1 MKKQDKINFIN
12 KVNSFF
18 VDAKNHGNNGN
29 NWWYPKP
36 NRIAYNV
43 KMREFFSVSKL
54 EPMLS
59 KRQREYYNDNTL
71 YSIAE
76 EQLNDEAMMLIDDI
90 QVEYGLSSNY
100 AGRSGGWLE
109 VDFNNPLEDVI
120 DNEVELKNLSY
131 YYKEAKKLEKLEQDV
146 RQFIEQRHKALN
158 VYMSTDRYYK
168 DLLER
173 LSDDKEIADIYKT
186 QAKSLL
192 DKLN

>member
-18 VDAKNHGNNGN
+18 VEAKNHGNNGN

-59 KRQREYYNDNTL
+59 KRQREYYNDNAL

-90 QVEYGLSSNY
+90 QIEYGLSSNY

-120 DNEVELKNLSY
+120 DNEPELENLSY

-146 RQFIEQRHKALN
+146 REYIEKRHKALN
-158 VYMSTDRYYK
+158 VYMSTDAYYK

-173 LSDDKEIADIYKT
+173 LSDDKEISDIYKT

>member
-18 VDAKNHGNNGN
+18 VEAKNHGNNGN

-43 KMREFFSVSKL
+43 KMKEFFSVSKL

-90 QVEYGLSSNY
+90 QIEYGLSSNY

-120 DNEVELKNLSY
+120 DNEAEQENLSY

-186 QAKSLL
+186 EAKSLL
-192 DKLN
+192 DKLK